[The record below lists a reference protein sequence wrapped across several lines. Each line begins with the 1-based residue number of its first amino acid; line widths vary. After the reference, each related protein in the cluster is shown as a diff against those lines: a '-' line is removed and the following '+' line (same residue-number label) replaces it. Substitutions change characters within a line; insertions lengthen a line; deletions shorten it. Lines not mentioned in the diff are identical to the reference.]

1 MATLT
6 YYSFSKRHKSTLQPS
21 SGTDITIYLKDGCS
35 LTKPVFVLNWSGVP
49 SFNYVR
55 FENRYYF
62 VTDKV
67 QVRNDLWEIQCEE
80 DYLASW
86 KTVIG
91 ATEAMIM
98 YATGGSDN
106 IVDSRIPITSPVYV
120 SQTPEAINGIT
131 ITDGNQG
138 TIILSITGVG
148 SFGNYVMQNSTQ
160 IFDLIRDVDNFF
172 RYLISG
178 ATDPYI
184 EVDFQRLLNG
194 NCADNLKGAIALPI
208 ISPSMTSGALE
219 NLYLGTYPC
228 VDQNDHNIK
237 GYRITDPLATGS
249 CTINIPWRYSDW
261 RRHSPYSSL
270 YLYLPLIGTIQLP
283 TDELVGEASVAVL
296 YSINITS
303 GDVAVEVRASS
314 SNKIITTASG
324 NCAMATPYG
333 SANISTSKVAS
344 AVVTGIAGVAA
355 AALATTTGGA
365 TLALFGG
372 LTASAGQMLNAVQGE
387 TKGGGGLSGGA
398 SHGLTK
404 LCVLTCVSKELTDSQ
419 SDLNPL
425 MGKPVFAKATIGSYS
440 GFVQTDGAQVA
451 GDMLESEREAINDL
465 LDGGFYYD

>member
-21 SGTDITIYLKDGCS
+21 SGTNIDIYLKDGCS

-49 SFNYVR
+49 SFNYCQ

-67 QVRNDLWEIQCEE
+67 QIRNDLWEIQCEE

-138 TIILSITGVG
+138 TIILSITGTG

-160 IFDLIRDVDNFF
+160 IFELMRDMDNWVQFMINDPVTGF
-172 RYLISG
+172 QQLCGSG
-178 ATDPYI
+178 QAP
-184 EVDFQRLLNG
+184 
-194 NCADNLKGAIALPI
+194 DNLKGAIALPI
-208 ISPSMTSGALE
+208 LASAMTSGALE
-219 NLYLGTYPC
+219 SLYLGNYPC
-228 VDQNDHNIK
+228 VDSNDHPIK

-283 TDELVGEASVAVL
+283 TDELIGEASVAVL
-296 YSINITS
+296 YSVNITS

-333 SANISTSKVAS
+333 SANISSAKVAS
-344 AVVTGIAGVAA
+344 AVVTGIAGIAG
-355 AALATTTGGA
+355 AALAPTTGGA
-365 TLALFGG
+365 TLALFSG
-372 LTASAGQMLNAVQGE
+372 LTASAGQMLSAQHGE

-404 LCVLTCVSKELTDSQ
+404 LCVLTCVSKELSDSQ
-419 SDLNPL
+419 TNLNPI
-425 MGKPVFAKATIGSYS
+425 MGKPVMAKALIGSYS

>member
-49 SFNYVR
+49 SFNYCQ

-138 TIILSITGVG
+138 TIILSITGTG
-148 SFGNYVMQNSTQ
+148 SFGNYVLQNSTL
-160 IFDLIRDVDNFF
+160 IFELMRDMDNWVQYMINDPVTGFQQ
-172 RYLISG
+172 LCGSG
-178 ATDPYI
+178 QAP
-184 EVDFQRLLNG
+184 
-194 NCADNLKGAIALPI
+194 DNLKGAIALPI
-208 ISPSMTSGALE
+208 LASAMTSGALE
-219 NLYLGTYPC
+219 NLYLGNYPC
-228 VDQNDHNIK
+228 IDSNDHPIK
-237 GYRITDPLATGS
+237 GYRIIDPLATGS

-283 TDELVGEASVAVL
+283 TDELIGETSVTVL
-296 YSINITS
+296 YSVNITS
-303 GDVAVEVRASS
+303 GDIAVEVRATS

-333 SANISTSKVAS
+333 SANISSAKVAS

-355 AALATTTGGA
+355 AALAPTSGGA
-365 TLALFGG
+365 TLALFSG
-372 LTASAGQMLNAVQGE
+372 LTASAGQMISASHGE

-425 MGKPVFAKATIGSYS
+425 MGKPVFAKALIGSYS
-440 GFVQTDGAQVA
+440 GFVQTDGVQVA

>member
-6 YYSFSKRHKSTLQPS
+6 YYTFSKRDKSTLQPI
-21 SGTDITIYLKDGCS
+21 SGADVEIYLKDGCS
-35 LTKPVFVLNWSGVP
+35 LTKPVFILNWSGVP
-49 SFNYVR
+49 TFNYVR

-62 VTDKV
+62 VTDIV
-67 QVRNDLWEIQCEE
+67 SVRNDYFEIQCEE

-86 KTVIG
+86 KSVIG

-98 YATGGSDN
+98 YATGGRSDIIDN
-106 IVDSRIPITSPVYV
+106 RIPITSPVYV
-120 SQTPEAINGIT
+120 SQTPKAIDGIT

-172 RYLISG
+172 RYLIAG

-194 NCADNLKGAIALPI
+194 NVADNLKGAIALPI
-208 ISPSMTSGALE
+208 LSPAMTSGTLE

-228 VDQNDHNIK
+228 VDRDDHNIK

-249 CTINIPWRYSDW
+249 AVIDIPWRYTDW

-283 TDELVGEASVAVL
+283 TDELIGESSITVL
-296 YSINITS
+296 YSVNITS
-303 GDVAVEVRASS
+303 GDVAVEVRAT
-314 SNKIITTASG
+314 SNNKVLTTASG

-333 SANISTSKVAS
+333 SANISSAKVGS
-344 AVVTGIAGVAA
+344 AIVTGIAGIAG
-355 AALATTTGGA
+355 AALAPTTGGA

-419 SDLNPL
+419 ADLDTII
-425 MGKPVFAKATIGSYS
+425 GKPVMRKQTISTYS

-451 GDMLESEREAINDL
+451 GDMLDSERQMINDL